1 MLTLNRVTGA
11 AGLAAPLGLDHHA
24 SSTNHAWFGFMDKQN
39 AFALHQL
46 LCCLPRSAKSYTA
59 SY

>member
-1 MLTLNRVTGA
+1 VTGA